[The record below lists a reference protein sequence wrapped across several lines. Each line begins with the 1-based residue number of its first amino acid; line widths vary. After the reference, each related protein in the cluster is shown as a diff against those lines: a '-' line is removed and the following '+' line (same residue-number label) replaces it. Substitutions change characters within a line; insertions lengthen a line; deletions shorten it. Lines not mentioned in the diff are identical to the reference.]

1 MLYVLK
7 SMGYGERGE
16 LIELIKIGFTDNWDR
31 RFDQYCGHNPTIV
44 PLFLIEGGD
53 MNDEYNVCQYFQ
65 KYRSHRK
72 EWFHYSEEIIKF
84 FSKNTTIDDIRGAIP
99 IFKSKPGIQRK
110 LLGTSILDHI
120 VSIIGDTI
128 VDLDYQQL
136 LEELS
141 SRKFTNMSQVLY
153 FIRETYPVAADEIID
168 NLVCWY
174 CIRNKLIKKDSVAF
188 STTEAE
194 VLDFISRNRAM
205 NSFED
210 QMRALCIEKIS
221 ENALPIIL
229 NQLPVR
235 MKIFYN
241 TLGLEGCKECGY
253 RGEKMALVLE
263 NREKKVVISKK
274 IHEKFSVGNRL
285 SSKEIKAI
293 LHQIYSDLSLK
304 RNAKATDLSEW
315 FVVKRI
321 QIWIKGEKK
330 KIDGFELLSLK

>member
-84 FSKNTTIDDIRGAIP
+84 FSKNTTIDDIREAIP
-99 IFKSKPGIQRK
+99 IFKSRPGLHRK

-120 VSIIGDTI
+120 VSIVGDTI
-128 VDLDYQQL
+128 VDLDYQRF

-153 FIRETYPVAADEIID
+153 FIRETYPDTADEIID

-174 CIRNKLIKKDSVAF
+174 CIRDKLMKKNYVAF

-194 VLDFISRNRAM
+194 VLDFISRSRTM
-205 NSFED
+205 NSFEN
-210 QMRALCIEKIS
+210 QMKALCTEKIS
-221 ENALPIIL
+221 GNALPIIL

-235 MKIFYN
+235 MKTFYN
-241 TLGLEGCKECGY
+241 ELGSSECEECGY

-263 NREKKVVISKK
+263 NREKKIILSEK
-274 IHEKFSVGNRL
+274 IRERFSIGDRL
-285 SSKEIKAI
+285 SFKEIKTI
-293 LHQIYSDLSLK
+293 LREIYQNLSLK
-304 RNAKATDLSEW
+304 RNAKASDLPEW
-315 FVVKRI
+315 FCVKTI
-321 QIWIKGEKK
+321 KIWSDSENKRV
-330 KIDGFELLSLK
+330 DGFELISLK